1 MGSTSGK
8 IVAGAVLV
16 AALAAGYG
24 VMSNLGMFAKMPEV
38 SYLTENEA
46 AQRPVYSM
54 LDKKEQAVYEALYR
68 GITIKKEYIPL
79 PYEIDGD
86 TYSKIY
92 CIFEKQEGRFFY
104 LGSSYYTAQKV
115 RQAQIAYRD
124 DIDKAD
130 EMTDEFTNAEL
141 AAIDEIAGQ
150 DSEYEKV
157 RAINDYIVKNCVYV
171 TGEDIEYS
179 ATAYGCLVE
188 KRANCEGYAKA
199 FSVLAADFGL
209 ESILVTG
216 KTDKGENHAWNQVK
230 VDGEW
235 YNIDVTWADNDNGD
249 EVRHAYFLC
258 SDKDFSETHIRST
271 ENFTPFECTC
281 EDNNYYVKNK
291 LYVDEEADARYI
303 IKKAVEKGQKS
314 IEMKFS
320 CQSLYKD
327 FKSKY
332 IRDQEIF
339 DLLTESGMDFVSTMT
354 VSVREGEGNNC
365 VVLEIG

>member
-8 IVAGAVLV
+8 IVAGAVLA
-16 AALAAGYG
+16 AALAAAYA
-24 VMSNLGMFAKMPEV
+24 VMHNLGMFSKMPDAA
-38 SYLTENEA
+38 YLSETEA

-54 LDKKEQAVYEALYR
+54 LDEKEQAVYEALYR
-68 GITIKKEYIPL
+68 GIAEKQEYIPL

-86 TYSKIY
+86 IYSKIY
-92 CIFEKQEGRFFY
+92 CILEKQEGRYFY

-124 DIDKAD
+124 DIDKSD
-130 EMTDEFTNAEL
+130 EMIEKFNEAEVK
-141 AAIDEIAGQ
+141 AIDEISGQ
-150 DSEYEKV
+150 TSDYDKV

-171 TGEDIEYS
+171 TGEDVEYS
-179 ATAYGCLVE
+179 PTAYGCLVE
-188 KRANCEGYAKA
+188 KKANCEGYAKA
-199 FSVLAADFGL
+199 FGVLAADFGL
-209 ESILVTG
+209 ESVLVTG

-258 SDKDFSETHIRST
+258 TDKDFSETHMRSS
-271 ENFTPFECTC
+271 ENFEPFECTC
-281 EDNNYYVKNK
+281 DDNNYYVKNN
-291 LYVDEEADARYI
+291 LYVEEEEDARRI
-303 IKKAVEKGQKS
+303 IEQAVSNGEKS

-320 CQSLYKD
+320 SRVLYKD